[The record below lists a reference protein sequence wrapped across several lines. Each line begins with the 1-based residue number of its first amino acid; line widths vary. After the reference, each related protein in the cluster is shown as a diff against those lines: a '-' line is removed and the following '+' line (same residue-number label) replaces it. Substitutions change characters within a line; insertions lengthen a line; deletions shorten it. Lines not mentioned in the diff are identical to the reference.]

1 MRIALLGPVR
11 VLDDHAHRVEVGG
24 ARLRVLVARLALKA
38 GRVVTSDALIDDLWD
53 SEPPADS
60 ANALQALVSRLRK
73 ALRGVAT
80 VESVPGG
87 YRLAVR
93 AEDVD
98 ALRFEELAAR
108 GNRELEAGRVEAAA
122 SLLGE
127 ALKLWSGEALADLP
141 DLPFARAAAL
151 RLDDLRV

>member
-1 MRIALLGPVR
+1 M
-11 VLDDHAHRVEVGG
+11 
-24 ARLRVLVARLALKA
+24 
-38 GRVVTSDALIDDLWD
+38 
-53 SEPPADS
+53 
-60 ANALQALVSRLRK
+60 
-73 ALRGVAT
+73 
-80 VESVPGG
+80 
-87 YRLAVR
+87 R